1 MAVIFAAIQT
11 GPGKR
16 ILASLGGTLASGNGL
31 TVTVSDI
38 EGFIPANM
46 KVGSVTLAD
55 PHGEFARIEDLH
67 LIWNPLALFNAT
79 LAVESL
85 QAAKVSLVRKP
96 DLPPAPES
104 EDSGSSA
111 SLPLRIALDSFTV
124 KEIDIAEPVAGQAA
138 TFGFTASARLMEPAR
153 GLSLSF
159 MLDRRDAEGVVKGT
173 IGYVP
178 DTQMLDIDVQARE
191 PEGGLVAR
199 LANMDGLPAVE
210 AEIKGSGPID
220 TWNGT
225 LNFTAGDAA
234 RITGAAG
241 VRRETTGHKVTVRI
255 NADVQHLLPANVA
268 SLFEGVSEITAA
280 ALIDDDMRIDFETFI
295 IRAAGFGV
303 SLAGSVDHAAETAD
317 LAFNATGGDA
327 VRFATLLP
335 DAAWKNLH
343 LKGTLRGA
351 FAAPTASV
359 TLTAQDFGAAGYGTS
374 SLDVRAGTMPDGK
387 GGLAW
392 KADGNLDGLKGRDAQ
407 TTAALGEK
415 GTFSFSGTVPANG
428 APSLANANVSLVPLD
443 LRFSGRAAA
452 DAIEGALQLT
462 RLDLAALSPLA
473 GRPLQGSVTLDA
485 NLNPGDAQHII
496 RARVNGASKDVVT
509 GIPAIDGLLGGNA
522 TLAGGVAYGAEGAVA
537 VDKLTLNAIGLSL
550 SMNGRIDR
558 KVADLSTRATLPDLK
573 RVDPRLEGRAE
584 AEATFEGNLTALAA
598 KMRLTVPKGR
608 AMGEAL
614 EALTLHLD
622 VRDLTGRP
630 GADARLTGRIGGKP
644 ANGTGSFSSAT
655 GNSSAPHAF
664 DVAIGSVAA
673 KGNVNVSAE
682 GLLDGKIA
690 FDARD
695 LSDLSA
701 LALTELTGT
710 VKADLGFTVK
720 DGKQHIAVNAVASK
734 LRAAGT
740 TLNATRM
747 DVSIVDPAGAPT
759 LNGKMELTG
768 LSADALRVDKAT
780 LIANGGDDGATTL
793 KLDTTAQGAVLTASA
808 RLNVSAATTAIRL
821 DTFRVT
827 KGRTNLALSAPATF
841 THESGALV
849 IDRLALVTG
858 GGSATVR
865 GKAGE
870 TLDLDVDLRNLPLAL
885 AALADPKLD
894 LSGTLS
900 GKAKVSGPAATPNGS
915 YDLTISRISMP
926 DLARSGVGP
935 LDVKAKGALNAGRVG
950 LDIGVSGPSLSG
962 VSVTGSVPMGAGA
975 MDVNVK
981 GSVALGIANAMLA
994 TSGAR
999 ASGHAIIDAK
1009 IQGTFAEPRAGGT
1022 VRIAGAR
1029 FDDTVNGVTLDKI
1042 EGVITG
1048 TDRSVTITSLNARTQ
1063 NGGSVAV
1070 KGNVGLDPASGFPG
1084 KMDIT
1089 LQNAGLVSSELM
1101 RLVADG
1107 QLALSGNF
1115 ASRPRVTGRF
1125 DVRSLDINIPDK
1137 LPGGGDMLN
1146 VRHVNAGSEQDD
1158 AKRKATKPPA
1168 AKNRSKPTDTA
1179 FAADLDLA
1187 INADNNVFVRGMGVE
1202 AEMGGN
1208 LTLKGTSVAPVTV
1221 GAFEMRRGRFDV
1233 LGRRLDFTRGKVAF
1247 NGTTD
1252 PNLDFIAETKSADVT
1267 AKILISGPASQPQIS
1282 FASTPELPQ
1291 DEILARL
1298 LFNKSAG
1305 SLTASQAVTVAQ
1317 TVAQFSGGGP
1327 GMLENVR
1334 RSLGVD
1340 SLDVGM
1346 DEAGTGGQV
1355 GVGKRLND
1363 RVYLGVRQGTSPGS
1377 SKATIDI
1384 DIINNI
1390 RIQGATGADGGTE
1403 TGISAQWDY

>member
-1 MAVIFAAIQT
+1 M
-11 GPGKR
+11 
-16 ILASLGGTLASGNGL
+16 LASLGGTLASGSGL

-55 PHGEFARIEDLH
+55 PHGEFARIEGLR

-79 LAVESL
+79 VAVDSL
-85 QAAKVSLVRKP
+85 EAAKISFGRKP
-96 DLPPAPES
+96 DLPPATES
-104 EDSGSSA
+104 EDSGSGA
-111 SLPLRIALDSFTV
+111 SLPLRVVLDSLTV
-124 KEIDIAEPVAGQAA
+124 KRIDIAEPVVGQAA
-138 TFGFTASARLMEPAR
+138 TLGFTASARLMEPAR
-153 GLSLSF
+153 GVSLSF
-159 MLDRRDAEGVVKGT
+159 TLERRDAEGLVKGA
-173 IGYVP
+173 IDYVP

-199 LANMDGLPAVE
+199 LANMDGLPAVD
-210 AEIKGSGPID
+210 AEIKGSGPLD
-220 TWNGT
+220 SWNGT
-225 LNFTAGDAA
+225 LNLTAGDAA
-234 RITGAAG
+234 RIAG
-241 VRRETTGHKVTVRI
+241 TAGIRREATGRKVALRI
-255 NADVQHLLPANVA
+255 GADVQRLLPANIA

-280 ALIDDDMRIDFETFI
+280 ALIDDGMRIEIETFT
-295 IRAAGFGV
+295 IRTAGFGV
-303 SLAGSVDHAAETAD
+303 SLAGSVDHSAKTSD

-327 VRFATLLP
+327 ARFAALLP
-335 DAAWKNLH
+335 DAAWKSLH
-343 LKGTLRGA
+343 FEGTLRGA
-351 FAAPTASV
+351 FAAPTASAK
-359 TLTAQDFGAAGYGTS
+359 LTAQDFGAVGYGTS

-415 GTFSFSGTVPANG
+415 GTFSFSGFMPAG
-428 APSLANANVSLVPLD
+428 GVPSLTNASVSLVPLD
-443 LRFSGRAAA
+443 LRFTGRAAA
-452 DAIEGALQLT
+452 DAIEGALHLT
-462 RLDLAALSPLA
+462 RLDLVALSPLA
-473 GRPLQGSVTLDA
+473 GRPLQGNVTLDA
-485 NLNPGDAQHII
+485 NLSPGDAQHHII
-496 RARVNGASKDVVT
+496 RARMNGASRDVVT
-509 GIPAIDGLLGGNA
+509 SIPAIDGLLGGNA
-522 TLAGGVAYGAEGAVA
+522 TLAGGVVYGADGTVA
-537 VDKLTLNAIGLSL
+537 ADNLTLNATGLSL
-550 SMNGRIDR
+550 TVNGRVDH
-558 KVADLSTRATLPDLK
+558 KVADLSTRASLPDLK

-584 AEATFEGNLTALAA
+584 AEATFAGNLTALAA
-598 KMRLTVPKGR
+598 KVRVTVPKGR
-608 AMGEAL
+608 AMGEPI
-614 EALTLHLD
+614 EGLTLHLD
-622 VRDLTGRP
+622 ARDLTGRP

-644 ANGTGSFSSAT
+644 ATGTASFSGAA
-655 GNSSAPHAF
+655 GNGNAPHAF
-664 DVAIGSVAA
+664 DLAIGSMVA

-682 GLLDGKIA
+682 GLLDGRIA

-710 VKADLGFTVK
+710 AKADLGFTIK
-720 DGKQHIAVNAVASK
+720 DGKQHIAVNAAASK

-740 TLNATRM
+740 ALNVARL
-747 DVSIVDPAGAPT
+747 DISIADPAGAPT
-759 LNGKMELTG
+759 FNGKVELTG
-768 LSADALRVDKAT
+768 LSADALSVDKAT
-780 LIANGGDDGATTL
+780 LIANGANDGTTTL
-793 KLDTTAQGAVLTASA
+793 KLDTTVQGAVLTATA
-808 RLNVSAATTAIRL
+808 RLNVSAETTVMRL
-821 DTFRVT
+821 DTFRAT

-841 THESGALV
+841 THENGALA
-849 IDRLALVTG
+849 IDRLALVAG

-870 TLDLDVDLRNLPLAL
+870 MLDLDVDLRNLPLAL

-935 LDVKAKGALNAGRVG
+935 LDIKAKGGLSSGRVSV
-950 LDIGVSGPSLSG
+950 DIGISGPSLSG
-962 VSVTGSVPMGAGA
+962 VTVTGSVPMGAGA
-975 MDVNVK
+975 MDVNAK
-981 GSVALGIANAMLA
+981 GGVALGIANAMLA

-999 ASGHAIIDAK
+999 ASGNAIIDAR

-1042 EGVITG
+1042 EGMITG

-1070 KGNVGLDPASGFPG
+1070 KGNVGLDLASGFPG

-1107 QLALSGNF
+1107 QLAMSGAF
-1115 ASRPRVTGRF
+1115 ASRPRVTGRV
-1125 DVRSLDINIPDK
+1125 DVKSLDINIPDK
-1137 LPGGGDMLN
+1137 LPGGADTLN
-1146 VRHVNAGSEQDD
+1146 VRHVNAESEQNDT
-1158 AKRKATKPPA
+1158 KRGATKPSA
-1168 AKNRSKPTDTA
+1168 AKNRSKSAAAT
-1179 FAADLDLA
+1179 FVADLDLA

-1202 AEMGGN
+1202 SEMGGN
-1208 LTLKGTSVAPVTV
+1208 LTLKGTSAAPVTV

-1233 LGRRLDFTRGKVAF
+1233 LGRRLDFTRGKVTF
-1247 NGTTD
+1247 SGTTD
-1252 PNLDFIAETKSADVT
+1252 PNLDFIAETKSADIT
-1267 AKILISGPASQPQIS
+1267 AKILVSGPASQPQIS
-1282 FASTPELPQ
+1282 FASTPELAQ

-1305 SLTASQAVTVAQ
+1305 SLTASQAVMVAQ

-1327 GMLENVR
+1327 GMLENAR

-1346 DEAGTGGQV
+1346 DQAGTGGQV

-1384 DIINNI
+1384 DVINNI